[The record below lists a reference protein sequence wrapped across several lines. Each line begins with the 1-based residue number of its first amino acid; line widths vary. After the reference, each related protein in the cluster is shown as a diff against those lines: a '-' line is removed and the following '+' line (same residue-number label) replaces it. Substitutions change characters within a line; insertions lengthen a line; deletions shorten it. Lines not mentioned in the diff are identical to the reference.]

1 MLYALLLVEKPQ
13 GVPHHFAGVVVATG
27 INLLPDHRFE
37 FWVRDTFI
45 AAPPPEAIAK
55 FDIVPAGGL
64 GPGFAIG
71 RRGSLGIGP
80 EAGRPDPAWI
90 SSFERNAAGA

>member
-1 MLYALLLVEKPQ
+1 MLYALVLVEKPQ
-13 GVPHHFAGVVVATG
+13 GFPHHFAGVVVATG

-37 FWVRDTFI
+37 FWSQGHVHRSI
-45 AAPPPEAIAK
+45 SSGAIAK

-64 GPGFAIG
+64 GPGLAIG

-80 EAGRPDPAWI
+80 AAGRLDPAWI
-90 SSFERNAAGA
+90 WQL